1 MRVRNIMT
9 AEPDVVTIEA
19 GDSVARAAAQ
29 IVEHGIGALPV
40 IDRARR
46 PVGLVAER
54 DVTRAVHDHP
64 EGIRDVAVLRVMQ
77 RPAPVCEVDDEIRPV
92 MTRMTRN
99 RQRHLVVCEEGR
111 LAGVLSV
118 GDLLKHRLDEL
129 EVEAAVLRD
138 YVAGQRSRT

>member
-9 AEPDVVTIEA
+9 AAPNVVTIQA
-19 GDSVARAAAQ
+19 GDSLAWAAEQ
-29 IVEHGIGALPV
+29 IAEHGIGALPV
-40 IDRARR
+40 IDRTRK

-54 DVTRAVHDHP
+54 DVTRAVHEHP
-64 EGIRDVAVLRVMQ
+64 EGIRELAVQRVMQ
-77 RPAPVCEVDDEIRPV
+77 RPAPTCDVDDEIRPV
-92 MTRMTRN
+92 MARMTRQ
-99 RQRHLVVCEEGR
+99 RLRHLIVCEDGR

-138 YVAGQRSRT
+138 YVAGQRSRA